1 MDGGILSGCC
11 EKTVKR
17 VRLTG
22 RLVVFPARMCNN
34 RSYITATTCGW
45 FGCMGIDHEILV
57 TTAMTP
63 LFGGASVLVY
73 NLNYRHV
80 RVDSYR
86 TLSFL
91 QEEENQ

>member
-73 NLNYRHV
+73 NLNHRHV

-86 TLSFL
+86 TLFFL